1 MIPVFDGH
9 NDTLLSL
16 YMKSRGEN
24 VGFFD
29 RSDKGHIDYPRAIEG
44 GFAGGFFAIY
54 SYSEAYTPD
63 SKPIKTKDGFESPLS
78 PPRDRIGALQD
89 TLAMAALLFRIER
102 ESAGKF
108 KVVRTAGELKH
119 CLENQIMAAIFHI
132 EGAEAIDVKLDALEV
147 LYQAGLRSIGPV
159 WSRQNAF
166 GMGVPFSFPKS
177 PDTGDGLSSYGKD
190 MVRLCNQ
197 LGIMID
203 LSHITEKGFWDV
215 AKLSTKPLVATH
227 SNVHLLSRTPRNLT
241 NKQLGA
247 IRESDGMVGLN
258 FAVGFLR
265 KDGGRGTDVP
275 LETMVRH
282 IDYLVEKLGIDR
294 VGMGSDFDG
303 ASIPDGIK
311 DVSGLQNLVKAL
323 RKHGY
328 GNKELRKI
336 CYQNWVRVL
345 GKTWVA

>member
-16 YMKSRGEN
+16 YTKARGEN
-24 VGFFD
+24 IGFFD
-29 RSDKGHIDYPRAIEG
+29 RSDKGHIDYPRALEG
-44 GFAGGFFAIY
+44 GFAGGFFAVY
-54 SYSEAYTPD
+54 SHDKGLTSEVQ
-63 SKPIKTKDGFESPLS
+63 PIKTKEGREFPLA
-78 PPRDRIGALQD
+78 PPRDRQGAVDD
-89 TLAMAALLFRIER
+89 TLAMAAMLFRIER

-108 KVVRTAGELKH
+108 KVVRNIAELKH
-119 CLENQIMAAIFHI
+119 CLDNQIMAAIFHI
-132 EGAEAIDVKLDALEV
+132 EGAEAIDHKLDTLEV
-147 LYQAGLRSIGPV
+147 LYQSGLRSIGPV
-159 WSRQNAF
+159 WSRQNVF
-166 GMGVPFSFPKS
+166 GSGVPFSFPGS
-177 PDTGDGLSSYGKD
+177 PDTGDGLTPYGKD

-197 LGIMID
+197 LGIMLD
-203 LSHITEKGFWDV
+203 LSHMTEKGFWDV
-215 AKLSTKPLVATH
+215 AKLSIKPLVATH
-227 SNVHLLSRTPRNLT
+227 SNVHVLSRTPRNLT

-247 IRESDGMVGLN
+247 VRESDGMVGLN

-275 LETMVRH
+275 LETMVQH
-282 IDYLVEKLGIDR
+282 IDHLVEKLGIDR
-294 VGMGSDFDG
+294 VGLGSDFDG

-328 GNKELRKI
+328 GNKELKKI

-345 GKTWVA
+345 GKTWT